1 MFITD
6 LSIRRP
12 TVSWVMSLILIIFG
26 LFVFWKLPVRELP
39 NGIQPP
45 VVQVQVDYKSAAASI
60 VDQEVTQ
67 VLEDVIGGAEGIKNI
82 DSKSENGRST
92 INVEFD
98 TSIDLDNAANDIR
111 ERVARVVD
119 NLPSESDPP
128 QILKRAAGF
137 TTTMWLSL
145 SSSTWSDLEL
155 GDYAERFLVDQ
166 FSSVKNVGRIRVGG
180 LRELS
185 IRVWVD
191 PIKLAANDLTI
202 KEVESAMRGENISLP
217 AGTLEADN
225 IDLTLNLD
233 KSYNDINSIKQL
245 PIKKKNNKVIL
256 LSDVANVEFGPVSE
270 KTLFKAQTKDQINLK
285 TVGIGIYARSGASTV
300 ELSNEIKKKIIEVKK
315 SLPEELDLRV
325 SFNRANYVEAAIE
338 EVYKTLFI
346 AFILVVLIIY
356 LFLGNLKAV
365 IVPAIALPVSLIA
378 SFLGLYIFGLS
389 INIFVL
395 LSFIL
400 AIGIITDDS
409 VIMTDA
415 IYRRIENGEN
425 SLVAAYKG
433 SKQISFAIIATTLIL
448 VAVFLPLIFIK
459 GISGTLFRETAIALS
474 FSIVVSS
481 FVALTLSPMLAS
493 KFLNKKTSKKF
504 IIRKF
509 ENIFSNF
516 ANFYKETLG
525 TVIYK
530 TRTVGIFIIFIIIAS
545 ILLFNF
551 SKKELL
557 PMEDRGAYLII
568 GATDEGSSF
577 EYTQEQ
583 AQKVEARLLPLLQAE
598 DSPYSRFIMRVPG
611 FGSSANSYNSFIII
625 ALLDDWKNRKK
636 GQQIV
641 LREAIGKIVTLPQAL
656 AFPISPQ
663 SIRVSSYNKPVQMV
677 IYGSTYE
684 ELEEIQKKIIRK
696 LRSNK
701 NLSRIDSDYNRNK
714 PEVKLIIN
722 KNKAK
727 DLGVSTKAIGETLE
741 TLYGGKKITTFNKL
755 GKEYPIIVQ
764 QYLSDRRNKEGVS
777 KIFVRS
783 ETNSK
788 LISLANLVSFKEE
801 GSAKQLARYNRQ
813 RAVTISANINE
824 GYTLTEAIKFF
835 EEVMSSEA
843 PKNQITWKG
852 KSEEIKETSNE
863 LFIIFA
869 LALLTAYLVMAA
881 TFNSFIHP
889 FIIVLTVPLAIFG
902 GLVFILFLNSSVN
915 IFSQIAL
922 IILIGISTKNSI
934 LIVDFANQIRTTGK
948 NIDTAV
954 KEACAV
960 RFRPIIMTSLSTMIA
975 MMPLVIGNI
984 GPGAGEGSRLAVGS
998 TILGGMIIS
1007 TFFTLYVTP
1016 SMYLALAKNTKRIDV
1031 IDIELKKNYLK
1042 NNIFIFI

>member
-1 MFITD
+1 MFISE
-6 LSIRRP
+6 LSIKRP

-45 VVQVQVDYKSAAASI
+45 VVQIQVNYKSAAASI

-67 VLEDVIGGAEGIKNI
+67 VVEDVVGGAEGIKNI
-82 DSKSENGRST
+82 DSKSENGRSI

-119 NLPSESDPP
+119 NLPLESDPP

-145 SSSTWSDLEL
+145 SSPTWSDLEL
-155 GDYAERFLVDQ
+155 GDYAERFLIDQ

-185 IRVWVD
+185 IRIWID
-191 PIKLAANDLTI
+191 PIKLAAYNLTI
-202 KEVESAMRGENISLP
+202 QEVETALRGENINLP

-233 KSYNDINSIKQL
+233 KSYDDINTIKQL
-245 PIKKKNNKVIL
+245 PIKKSDNKIIL
-256 LSDVANVEFGPVSE
+256 LSDVSNIEFGPVSE
-270 KTLFKAQTKDQINLK
+270 KTLFKAQTKDQLNLK

-300 ELSNEIKKKIIEVKK
+300 ELSNDIKKRINEIKKT
-315 SLPEELDLRV
+315 LPEGLDLRV
-325 SFNRANYVEAAIE
+325 AFNRANYVEAAIE
-338 EVYKTLFI
+338 EVYKTLLI
-346 AFILVVLIIY
+346 AFVLVVIIIY

-378 SFLGLYIFGLS
+378 SFLGLYLFGLS

-415 IYRRIENGEN
+415 IYRRIENGETP
-425 SLVAAYKG
+425 LIAAYKG

-448 VAVFLPLIFIK
+448 IAVFLPLIFIE
-459 GISGTLFRETAIALS
+459 GISGTLFKETAITLS

-493 KFLNKKTSKKF
+493 IFLTKKTSKKSF
-504 IIRKF
+504 ILKF
-509 ENIFSNF
+509 EKIFLNF
-516 ANFYKETLG
+516 ANFYKETLSI
-525 TVIYK
+525 TINK
-530 TRTVGIFIIFIIIAS
+530 TRSVVIFMILIVIS
-545 ILLFNF
+545 SVLLFSF
-551 SKKELL
+551 AKKELL

-568 GATDEGSSF
+568 GSTDEGSSF

-583 AQKVEARLLPLLQAE
+583 AQKVESRLIPLLQAE

-611 FGSSANSYNSFIII
+611 FGNSANSFNSFIII

-636 GQQIV
+636 GQDVI
-641 LREAIGKIVTLPQAL
+641 LREAIGKIVSLPQAL

-677 IYGSTYE
+677 IYGNTYE
-684 ELEEIQKKIIRK
+684 ELEEVQKIVIRK
-696 LRSNK
+696 IRSNK
-701 NLSRIDSDYNRNK
+701 SLSRIDSDYNRNK

-727 DLGVSTKAIGETLE
+727 DLGVSTKSIGETLE
-741 TLYGGKKITTFNKL
+741 TLYGGKRITTFNKL

-764 QYLSDRRNKEGVS
+764 QYLSDRRNKNGIS

-783 ETNSK
+783 ETNGK
-788 LISLANLVSFKEE
+788 LISLANLVNFKEE
-801 GSAKQLARYNRQ
+801 GSAKELARYNRQ
-813 RAVTISANINE
+813 RAVTISANISE

-835 EEVMSSEA
+835 EDVMQDLA
-843 PKNQITWKG
+843 PENQIAWKG

-889 FIIVLTVPLAIFG
+889 FVIILTVPLAIFG

-934 LIVDFANQIRTTGK
+934 LIVDYANQIRATGK
-948 NIDTAV
+948 SIESAV

-975 MMPLVIGNI
+975 MMPLIIGNI

-1016 SMYLALAKNTKRIDV
+1016 SMYLALAKNTKRIDEV
-1031 IDIELKKNYLK
+1031 DLELKKELSK
-1042 NNIFIFI
+1042 K

>member
-636 GQQIV
+636 GQQVV

-902 GLVFILFLNSSVN
+902 GLVFILFLNSSIN

-1031 IDIELKKNYLK
+1031 IDIELKKELSK
-1042 NNIFIFI
+1042 K

>member
-1 MFITD
+1 MLITE
-6 LSIRRP
+6 LSIKRP
-12 TVSWVMSLILIIFG
+12 VVSWVMSLILIVFG

-39 NGIQPP
+39 SGLQPP
-45 VVQVQVDYKSAAASI
+45 VVQVQVDYASASAPI
-60 VDQEVTQ
+60 IDQEVTQ

-82 DSKSENGRST
+82 DSKSSNGRST
-92 INVEFD
+92 IKVEFD

-119 NLPSESDPP
+119 NLPSESGPP
-128 QILKRAAGF
+128 QILKQAAGF
-137 TTTMWLSL
+137 TTTMWLAL

-155 GDYAERFLVDQ
+155 GDYAERYLVDT
-166 FSSVKNVGRIRVGG
+166 FSSVKNVGRILVGG

-191 PIKLAANDLTI
+191 PIKLAANDLTVQ
-202 KEVESAMRGENISLP
+202 EVERALRGENIRLP
-217 AGTLEADN
+217 AGTLEANN

-233 KSYNDINSIKQL
+233 KSYNNIETIKQL
-245 PIKKKNNKVIL
+245 PIKKTNKKVVV
-256 LSDVANVEFGPVSE
+256 LSDVANIEFGPVSE
-270 KTLFKAQTKDQINLK
+270 KTLFKAQRKDQLNLK

-300 ELSNEIKKKIIEVKK
+300 ELSKEIKKKITEVNK
-315 SLPEELDLRV
+315 SLPDGLKIEIA
-325 SFNRANYVEAAIE
+325 FNRATYIGAAIN
-338 EVYKTLFI
+338 EVYKTLII
-346 AFILVVLIIY
+346 AFVLVVIIIY

-378 SFLGLYIFGLS
+378 SFLGIYIFGLS

-425 SLVAAYKG
+425 PLVAAYKG
-433 SKQISFAIIATTLIL
+433 SRQITFAIIATTLIL
-448 VAVFLPLIFIK
+448 IAVFLPLIFIE

-493 KFLNKKTSKKF
+493 KFLNKKNNKNF
-504 IIRKF
+504 VIRKF
-509 ENIFSNF
+509 EKFFLGFSK
-516 ANFYKETLG
+516 FYQETLE
-525 TVIYK
+525 VLVKK
-530 TRTVGIFIIFIIIAS
+530 TKTISVFIIFIIIAS
-545 ILLFNF
+545 VLLFNF

-557 PMEDRGAYLII
+557 PMEDRGAYLVI
-568 GATDEGSSF
+568 GFTDEGSSF
-577 EYTQEQ
+577 EYTQEK
-583 AQKVEARLLPLLQAE
+583 AQVIEKRLIPLLQAE
-598 DSPYSRFIMRVPG
+598 NSPYSRFIMRVPG
-611 FGSSANSYNSFIII
+611 FGSSATSYNSFIII
-625 ALLDDWKNRKK
+625 ALLDHWKNRK
-636 GQQIV
+636 QDSQTV
-641 LREAIGKIVTLPQAL
+641 MRQAIGKIVTVPQAV

-684 ELEEIQKKIIRK
+684 ELESIQNEVIGK
-696 LRSNK
+696 LRRNK
-701 NLSRIDSDYNRNK
+701 NLSRIESDYSRNK

-727 DLGVSTKAIGETLE
+727 DLGVSTETVGKSLE
-741 TLYGGKKITTFNKL
+741 TLYGGKRVTTFNKL
-755 GKEYPIIVQ
+755 GKEYPIILQ
-764 QYLSDRRNKEGVS
+764 QYLSDRRNKEGIS

-783 ETNSK
+783 DTTGK
-788 LISLANLVSFKEE
+788 LISLSNLVNFKEE
-801 GSAKQLARYNRQ
+801 GTAKELSRYNRQ
-813 RAVTISANINE
+813 RAVTISSNISEN
-824 GYTLTEAIKFF
+824 YTLSEAIKYL
-835 EEVMSSEA
+835 ENIMAEVS
-843 PKNQITWKG
+843 PKSQITWKG

-889 FIIVLTVPLAIFG
+889 FIIILTVPLAIFG

-922 IILIGISTKNSI
+922 VILIGISTKNSI
-934 LIVDFANQIRTTGK
+934 LIVDYANQIRTTGK
-948 NIDTAV
+948 NIETAV
-954 KEACAV
+954 KEACSI

-984 GPGAGEGSRLAVGS
+984 GPGAGEGSRLAVGA

-1016 SMYLALAKNTKRIDV
+1016 TMYLSLAKNTKRIDAV
-1031 IDIELKKNYLK
+1031 DIELKKQLR
-1042 NNIFIFI
+1042 

>member
-1 MFITD
+1 MFITE

-12 TVSWVMSLILIIFG
+12 TISWVMSLILIVFG

-45 VVQVQVDYKSAAASI
+45 VVQIQVDYKSAAASI

-67 VLEDVIGGAEGIKNI
+67 VVEDVIGGAEGIKNI

-111 ERVARVVD
+111 ERVARVID

-155 GDYAERFLVDQ
+155 GDYAERYLVDQ

-185 IRVWVD
+185 IRVWID
-191 PIKLAANDLTI
+191 PIRLAANDLTI
-202 KEVESAMRGENISLP
+202 KEVETAMRGENISLP

-233 KSYNDINSIKQL
+233 KSYTDIDSIKQL
-245 PIKKKNNKVIL
+245 PIKKTGNKVIL
-256 LSDVANVEFGPVSE
+256 LSDVADIEFGPVSE

-300 ELSNEIKKKIIEVKK
+300 ELSKDIEKKIIQVKK

-338 EVYKTLFI
+338 EVYKTLLI
-346 AFILVVLIIY
+346 AFVLVVLIIY

-378 SFLGLYIFGLS
+378 SFLGLYLFGLS

-415 IYRRIENGEN
+415 IYRRIENGETP
-425 SLVAAYKG
+425 LVAAYKG
-433 SKQISFAIIATTLIL
+433 SKQISFAIVATTLIL
-448 VAVFLPLIFIK
+448 IAVFLPLIFIE

-493 KFLNKKTSKKF
+493 KFLNKKSSKKLF
-504 IIRKF
+504 IQKF
-509 ENIFSNF
+509 EKFFLSF
-516 ANFYKETLG
+516 ANFYKETLDVIVNKTK
-525 TVIYK
+525 TVSF
-530 TRTVGIFIIFIIIAS
+530 FIILIVIAS
-545 ILLFNF
+545 VLLFNF

-568 GATDEGSSF
+568 GFTDEGTSF

-611 FGSSANSYNSFIII
+611 FGNSANSYNSFIII

-636 GQQIV
+636 GQEVV
-641 LREAIGKIVTLPQAL
+641 LREAIGKIVTLPQAV

-663 SIRVSSYNKPVQMV
+663 SIRVSNYNKPVQMV
-677 IYGSTYE
+677 IYGSTYK
-684 ELEEIQKKIIRK
+684 ELEEIQKKVIREI
-696 LRSNK
+696 RSNK
-701 NLSRIDSDYNRNK
+701 NLSRIESDYNRNK

-727 DLGVSTKAIGETLE
+727 DLGVSTKSIGETLE

-783 ETNSK
+783 ETNGK
-788 LISLANLVSFKEE
+788 LISLANLVSFEEE
-801 GSAKQLARYNRQ
+801 GSAKELARYNRQ
-813 RAVTISANINE
+813 PAVTISANINE
-824 GYTLTEAIKFF
+824 GYTLTEAIRYF
-835 EEVMSSEA
+835 EEVMVNLA
-843 PKNQITWKG
+843 PENQITWKG

-889 FIIVLTVPLAIFG
+889 FIIILTVPLAIFG
-902 GLVFILFLNSSVN
+902 GLVFVLFLNSSVN

-934 LIVDFANQIRTTGK
+934 LIVDYANQIRTTGK
-948 NIDTAV
+948 NIESAV

-975 MMPLVIGNI
+975 MLPLVIGNI

-1031 IDIELKKNYLK
+1031 IDLELKKELTK
-1042 NNIFIFI
+1042 K

>member
-1 MFITD
+1 MFITE
-6 LSIRRP
+6 LSIKRP

-39 NGIQPP
+39 DGIQPP
-45 VVQVQVDYKSAAASI
+45 VVQVQVDYQSAAAAI

-92 INVEFD
+92 INIEFD

-137 TTTMWLSL
+137 TTTMWLSV
-145 SSSTWSDLEL
+145 SSPTWSDLEL
-155 GDYAERFLVDQ
+155 GDYVERYLVDQ

-185 IRVWVD
+185 IRVWID

-202 KEVESAMRGENISLP
+202 QEVENALRGENISLP
-217 AGTLEADN
+217 AGTLEANN

-233 KSYNDINSIKQL
+233 KSYENIEAINQL
-245 PIKKKNNKVIL
+245 PIKKTGNKIVI
-256 LSDVANVEFGPVSE
+256 LSDVANIEFGPVSE
-270 KTLFKAQTKDQINLK
+270 KTLFKAQTKDQLNQK

-300 ELSNEIKKKIIEVKK
+300 ELSNDIKKKIKEVRKT
-315 SLPEELDLRV
+315 LPDGLDLRV

-338 EVYKTLFI
+338 EVYKTLMI
-346 AFILVVLIIY
+346 AFILVVIIIY

-448 VAVFLPLIFIK
+448 VAVFLPLIFID

-493 KFLNKKTSKKF
+493 KFLQKKTSKK
-504 IIRKF
+504 IIIQKF
-509 ENIFSNF
+509 EKFFLSF
-516 ANFYKETLG
+516 ANFYKETLN
-525 TVIYK
+525 VLVHK
-530 TRTVGIFIIFIIIAS
+530 TKAIGIFIVFIIISS

-551 SKKELL
+551 AKKELL
-557 PMEDRGAYLII
+557 PIEDRGAYLII
-568 GATDEGSSF
+568 GSTDEGSSF

-583 AQKVEARLLPLLQAE
+583 AQKVEERLIPLLKAE

-611 FGSSANSYNSFIII
+611 FGGSANSYNSFIII

-636 GQQIV
+636 DSQTV
-641 LREAIGKIVTLPQAL
+641 LREAIGKIVTLPQAV

-677 IYGSTYE
+677 IYGNTYE
-684 ELEEIQKKIIRK
+684 ELEEIQSNVIRK

-701 NLSRIDSDYNRNK
+701 NLSRIDSDFNRNK

-727 DLGVSTKAIGETLE
+727 DLGISTKTIGQTLE
-741 TLYGGKKITTFNKL
+741 TLYGGKRITTFNRL

-764 QYLSDRRNKEGVS
+764 QYLSDRRNKDGIS

-783 ETNSK
+783 ETSGK
-788 LISLANLVSFKEE
+788 LISLANLVNFTEQ
-801 GSAKQLARYNRQ
+801 GSAKELARYNRQ

-824 GYTLTEAIKFF
+824 GYTLSEAIKYF
-835 EEVMSSEA
+835 ENVMTEIA
-843 PKNQITWKG
+843 PENQITWKG

-869 LALLTAYLVMAA
+869 LALITAYLVMAA

-889 FIIVLTVPLAIFG
+889 FIIILTVPLAIFG
-902 GLVFILFLNSSVN
+902 GLVFILFLNTSIN

-922 IILIGISTKNSI
+922 VILIGISTKNSI
-934 LIVDFANQIRTTGK
+934 LIVDYANQIRTTGK
-948 NIDTAV
+948 NIEVAV
-954 KEACAV
+954 KEACNI

-975 MMPLVIGNI
+975 MLPLVIGNF
-984 GPGAGEGSRLAVGS
+984 GPGAGEGSRLAVGA

-1016 SMYLALAKNTKRIDV
+1016 SMYLALAKNTKRIDAV
-1031 IDIELKKNYLK
+1031 DLELKRELIKK
-1042 NNIFIFI
+1042 

>member
-1 MFITD
+1 MFITE
-6 LSIRRP
+6 LSIKRP
-12 TVSWVMSLILIIFG
+12 AVSWVMSLILIIFG

-45 VVQVQVDYKSAAASI
+45 VVQVQVDYKSASASI

-67 VLEDVIGGAEGIKNI
+67 VVEDVIGGAEGIKNI

-145 SSSTWSDLEL
+145 SSATWSDLEL
-155 GDYAERFLVDQ
+155 GDYAERYLVDQ
-166 FSSVKNVGRIRVGG
+166 FSSIKNVGRILVGG

-185 IRVWVD
+185 IRVWID

-202 KEVESAMRGENISLP
+202 KEVELAMRGENISLP

-245 PIKKKNNKVIL
+245 PIKKTNNKVIL
-256 LSDVANVEFGPVSE
+256 LSDVADIEFGPVSE
-270 KTLFKAQTKDQINLK
+270 KTLFKAQTKDQVNLR

-300 ELSNEIKKKIIEVKK
+300 ELSNEIKKKIVEVKK
-315 SLPEELDLRV
+315 SLPNELDLRV

-338 EVYKTLFI
+338 EVYKTLLI
-346 AFILVVLIIY
+346 AFVLVVLIIY

-415 IYRRIENGEN
+415 IYRRIENGETP
-425 SLVAAYKG
+425 LVAAYKG

-448 VAVFLPLIFIK
+448 VAVFLPLIFIE

-493 KFLNKKTSKKF
+493 KFLNKKTSKR
-504 IIRKF
+504 ILIQKF
-509 ENIFSNF
+509 EKIFLGFSK
-516 ANFYKETLG
+516 FYRETLD
-525 TVIYK
+525 VIAHK
-530 TRTVGIFIIFIIIAS
+530 TKSVGSFIVFIIICS
-545 ILLFNF
+545 VLLFSF

-583 AQKVEARLLPLLQAE
+583 AQKVEARLIPLLQAE

-636 GQQIV
+636 GQQVV

-663 SIRVSSYNKPVQMV
+663 SIRVSNYNKPVQMV

-684 ELEEIQKKIIRK
+684 ELEEIQKRVIRK

-701 NLSRIDSDYNRNK
+701 SLSRIESDYNRNK
-714 PEVKLIIN
+714 PEVKLVIN

-755 GKEYPIIVQ
+755 GKEYPIVVQ

-783 ETNSK
+783 ETNGK
-788 LISLANLVSFKEE
+788 LISLSNLVSFKEE

-835 EEVMSSEA
+835 ENIMADIA

-934 LIVDFANQIRTTGK
+934 LIVDYANRIRTTGK
-948 NIDTAV
+948 SIELAV

-975 MMPLVIGNI
+975 MIPLVIGNI
-984 GPGAGEGSRLAVGS
+984 GPGAGEGSRLAVGA

-1031 IDIELKKNYLK
+1031 IDLELKKELSK
-1042 NNIFIFI
+1042 K